1 MFEAKQTDS
10 DMQATPSYRIF
21 SEQILKWIYEFGGKY
36 TRGEGLR
43 CGNDVANG
51 TSVLHSPRLF
61 ITLLGAALGFSSLFG
76 VS

>member
-10 DMQATPSYRIF
+10 DMQATPSYRVF

-43 CGNDVANG
+43 CGNDV
-51 TSVLHSPRLF
+51 LF